1 MRLNT
6 GWDNSQIVLPRAM
19 KAQQFM
25 PGISTQF
32 RAHCKPVPQHS
43 RSKELLLTTAPVYT
57 LRRPNFVNIPRRIHS
72 THVPVPQPS
81 LQQLSIVLRI
91 GKSTSGVNL
100 PPQRMN
106 DPRSS
111 GRRGTVARKR
121 KVDRH
126 GARSGFYNNFVHIA
140 RKASKKNAGGLL
152 GWWKLF

>member
-1 MRLNT
+1 MSGNHT
-6 GWDNSQIVLPRAM
+6 
-19 KAQQFM
+19 K
-25 PGISTQF
+25 F

-43 RSKELLLTTAPVYT
+43 RSRELLLTTAPVYT
-57 LRRPNFVNIPRRIHS
+57 LRRPNLMNIPRRIHS

-100 PPQRMN
+100 PPQRTN

-121 KVDRH
+121 KVDGH

-140 RKASKKNAGGLL
+140 GKASKKNAGGLL